1 MRVAVRRNLVVLGIV
16 CACFVWAMIMIGLA
30 FAMVERGNR
39 QWWLMPAFG
48 AVMPLI
54 TLWAVQTAHRLW
66 SPTGATATVLSAPT
80 VSADVAEGTEVS
92 RPADPA
98 DGAEVPPGAPHLSAR
113 SARILSEPLSARE
126 LQVLEH
132 LASGCSNKEIA
143 EALFVAPGTVKAH
156 LHHIFR
162 KLRAGSRLQAVAHA
176 REAGL
181 LSRPSGE
188 VPSKPR

>member
-1 MRVAVRRNLVVLGIV
+1 MV
-16 CACFVWAMIMIGLA
+16 MIGLA

-48 AVMPLI
+48 MVMPVI
-54 TLWAVQTAHRLW
+54 TLLAVQVAHRIW
-66 SPTGATATVLSAPT
+66 RPAGAPAMVLTAPT
-80 VSADVAEGTEVS
+80 IRADSPAGTAVPG
-92 RPADPA
+92 PADLSEGVEASPA
-98 DGAEVPPGAPHLSAR
+98 APHPPAR
-113 SARILSEPLSARE
+113 GARVVSEPLSARE
-126 LQVLEH
+126 LQVLEQ

-162 KLRAGSRLQAVAHA
+162 KLGAGSRLQAVAFA

-181 LSRPSGE
+181 LSQPPGA